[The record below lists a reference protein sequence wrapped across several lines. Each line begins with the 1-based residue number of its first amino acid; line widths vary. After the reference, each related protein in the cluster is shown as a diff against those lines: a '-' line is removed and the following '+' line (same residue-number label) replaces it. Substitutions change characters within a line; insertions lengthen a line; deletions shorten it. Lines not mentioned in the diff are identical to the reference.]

1 VRPVTVTAGPLTAA
15 TANNIALSQTPGA
28 AGPITLNGSLVVGG
42 VAIIGNAQR
51 ITLTTADSTHTAVL
65 SGTDWAGSPISETV
79 AFNGTSVTSVLSYK
93 TVTSIVVNAALTA
106 AITVGTSGI
115 GTTQWVRLDDY
126 ALGQVAIQVDAT
138 GTVNYTIQSS
148 LDDPNS
154 PTNPVLP
161 QNMVWV
167 ATSDTAGV
175 GATGSIQTNFAYA
188 PTWVRALLNSG
199 TGSISMTVLQLG
211 VAPY

>member
-1 VRPVTVTAGPLTAA
+1 MRPVTVTAGPVGTVA
-15 TANNIALSQTPGA
+15 ANNIALSQTPGA
-28 AGPITLNGSLVVGG
+28 AGPLTLNGSLVVAG
-42 VAIIGNAQR
+42 VAILPTPQR
-51 ITLTTADSTHTAVL
+51 ILVTTADSTHVLTIVGQTA
-65 SGTDWAGSPISETV
+65 SGAALTETL
-79 AFNGTSVTSVLSYK
+79 ALNGTTVQSTLDYAK
-93 TVTSIVVNAALTA
+93 VTSITINGAATA
-106 AITVGTSGI
+106 AITVGTSGVAA
-115 GTTQWVRLDDY
+115 TAWVRLDDY
-126 ALGQVAIQVDAT
+126 ALGQVAIQVDVT

-167 ATSDTAGV
+167 STSDTAGV

-199 TGSISMTVLQLG
+199 AGSISMTVLQLG